1 MNAKKIVSAGLAL
14 VMVAGISVA
23 GTLAYLTSNAGSVTN
38 TFTVG
43 NVAITLQ
50 EHKYSQ
56 ETGALTDE
64 VITASKTDTVGNNYG
79 MINPGVVYD
88 KDPYVTV
95 ADGSENCYVFVKVVN
110 GLGNK
115 EAASVEGGYQTIED
129 QILDKEWTKYTGAD
143 GVYYKANQA
152 AGAELEIFDHFC
164 VSGDVTSDDGLE
176 DIVIKA
182 AAVQYAGFEDDVAG
196 AYAEVS
202 DFLE

>member
-1 MNAKKIVSAGLAL
+1 MNAKKIVTAGLAL

-50 EHKYSQ
+50 EHKFDQ
-56 ETGALTDE
+56 ATGELTGE
-64 VITASKTDTVGNNYG
+64 VITASTTNTVGNNYG

-95 ADGSENCYVFVKVVN
+95 ATDSENCYVFIKVVN
-110 GLGNK
+110 GLGEN
-115 EAASVEGGYQTIED
+115 EADSVVGGYQTIRD
-129 QILDKEWTKYTGAD
+129 QILAKDWTEYSTGI
-143 GVYYKANQA
+143 YYKADQA
-152 AGAELEIFDHFC
+152 ADAELEIFDNFC
-164 VSGDVTSDDGLE
+164 VSGDVTSDEGLG

-202 DFLE
+202 GFLA

>member
-1 MNAKKIVSAGLAL
+1 MNAKKIVTAGLAL

-50 EHKYSQ
+50 EHAYSQ

-64 VITASKTDTVGNNYG
+64 VITASTTNTVGNNYG

-95 ADGSENCYVFVKVVN
+95 AAGSENCYVFVKVVN

-129 QILDKEWTKYTGAD
+129 QILDKEWTKYAD

-164 VSGDVTSDDGLE
+164 VSGDVTSDEGLE

-202 DFLE
+202 DFLA